1 MEHRVC
7 IVIKG
12 QVVCS
17 LWFECSSSALINPFH
32 RSEFHL
38 LGGNKVS
45 NFFHSRKSEGS
56 TSMLPSFYMQ
66 DGGADYDVY
75 DQKVLHLGH
84 VKPLLRVSAY
94 GGDPGLV
101 KKEMGHIGISLNCT

>member
-45 NFFHSRKSEGS
+45 NFFHSRQSEGS

-75 DQKVLHLGH
+75 DQKVLQYILDMSSPFSGS
-84 VKPLLRVSAY
+84 LLMVVTQ
-94 GGDPGLV
+94 DW
-101 KKEMGHIGISLNCT
+101 